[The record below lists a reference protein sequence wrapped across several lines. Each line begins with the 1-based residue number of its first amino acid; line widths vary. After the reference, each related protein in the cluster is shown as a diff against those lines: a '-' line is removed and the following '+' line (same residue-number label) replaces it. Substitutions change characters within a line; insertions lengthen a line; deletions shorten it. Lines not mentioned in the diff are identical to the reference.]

1 MPIEI
6 SLVILNY
13 NGAQWLDRCLE
24 SICRQTAVSRLEVIV
39 TDNGSTDA
47 SREICERYASRL
59 PALRFI
65 NHGKNLW
72 YCEANNLGAA
82 AASSPLIFILNNDLW
97 LEPDCVESLLQ
108 AAAENPNTQLFSARV
123 LNYDD
128 NTFQGFGALGI
139 DWFGVCASTPDH
151 SVPRELFS
159 GFGCAFVVRK
169 DYFFKVGAYPPE
181 LLIYGDELDLGWRVW
196 VSGGHILSTPA
207 AKVHHRGAAVANPA
221 GGTKVV
227 ELRTNEMK
235 RFLSVRNGILLLLK
249 NCQHVLL
256 LMLIPHLLMLL
267 CEALF
272 FLATTR
278 NWKFVRNSYIRGVAE
293 AFRMMPHVRGW
304 RRKIKGFRRRSDFWM
319 LRFVHLM
326 PSRLLETKL
335 IFSLG
340 VPKVEEKKSQ

>member
-1 MPIEI
+1 MPAEI

-24 SICRQTAVSRLEVIV
+24 SICRQTAVSRLEVII
-39 TDNGSTDA
+39 TDNGSQDA
-47 SREICERYASRL
+47 SREICERHAPRL

-65 NHGKNLW
+65 NNGKNLW
-72 YCEANNLGAA
+72 YCEANNIGAA
-82 AASSPLIFILNNDLW
+82 DARSPLVFILNNDLW
-97 LEPDCVESLLQ
+97 LEPDCVEILLQ
-108 AAAENPNTQLFSARV
+108 AAAENPDTQLFSPRV

-139 DWFGVCASTPDH
+139 DWLGVTASTPDH
-151 SVPRELFS
+151 ATPRELFS

-221 GGTKVV
+221 GGTKHV

-235 RFLSVRNGILLLLK
+235 RFLSVRNGVLLLLK

-256 LMLIPHLLMLL
+256 LLLVPHLCMLF

-272 FLATTR
+272 FLVLTR
-278 NWKFVRNSYIRGVAE
+278 NWQFVRNSYVAGIAQ
-293 AFRMMPHVRGW
+293 AFGMHEHVREW
-304 RRKIKGFRRRSDFWM
+304 RKRNRGLRQHGDFWM
-319 LRFVHLM
+319 MRFLYLKPGRWGEAMQVF
-326 PSRLLETKL
+326 K
-335 IFSLG
+335 IG
-340 VPKVEEKKSQ
+340 VPKVGGK

>member
-1 MPIEI
+1 MSAEI

-24 SICRQTAVSRLEVIV
+24 SICRQTAASRLEVII
-39 TDNGSTDA
+39 TDNGSKDA
-47 SREICERYASRL
+47 SREICERYAPRL

-65 NHGKNLW
+65 NNGRNLW
-72 YCEANNLGAA
+72 YCEANNIGAA
-82 AASSPLIFILNNDLW
+82 DARSPLVFILNNDLW
-97 LEPDCVESLLQ
+97 LEPDCVELLLK
-108 AAAENPNTQLFSARV
+108 AAAEHPDAQLFSPRV

-139 DWFGVCASTPDH
+139 DWLGVTATTPDH
-151 SVPRELFS
+151 VAPRELFS

-181 LLIYGDELDLGWRVW
+181 LLIYGDELDLGWRIW
-196 VSGGHILSTPA
+196 VSGGRILSAPA

-221 GGTKVV
+221 GGSRQV

-249 NCQHVLL
+249 NCRHVLL
-256 LMLIPHLLMLL
+256 LLLLPHLFMLF

-272 FLATTR
+272 FLVTTR
-278 NWKFVRNSYIRGVAE
+278 SWKFVRNSYGRGIVE
-293 AFRMMPHVRGW
+293 AFRMMPHVRAW
-304 RRKIKGFRRRSDFWM
+304 RKRIRGFRRHGDFWM
-319 LRFVHLM
+319 MRFLYLK
-326 PSRLLETKL
+326 PGRLGEATML
-335 IFSLG
+335 FRLG
-340 VPKVEEKKSQ
+340 VPKTEVK